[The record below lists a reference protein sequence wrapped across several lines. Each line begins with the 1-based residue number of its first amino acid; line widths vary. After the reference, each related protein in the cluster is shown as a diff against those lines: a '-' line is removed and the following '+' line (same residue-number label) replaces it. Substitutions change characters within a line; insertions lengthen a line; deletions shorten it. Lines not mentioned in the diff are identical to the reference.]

1 MLKKILKRLNF
12 FKKNEEE
19 DQLKKCK
26 VADKS
31 KEIDKKDKNKSNTP
45 DDIYPLW

>member
-19 DQLKKCK
+19 DQLKKGK

-31 KEIDKKDKNKSNTP
+31 KEIEKKDKNKSKS
-45 DDIYPLW
+45 DRCIYMY